1 MVFVKIVG
9 VSHPK
14 RFAEELTGKEARVV
28 ESIERMRAE
37 FSLHNHECMMIHS
50 YESGE
55 TVIWTDTKGIRAL
68 LKRLLE
74 LEGYLKN
81 AMILGEIPPVE
92 CNGES
97 YLKVPGGVIRIC
109 RMGDELWIGTAGD
122 SSFFA
127 ATVLGIAELLEVLGE
142 KK

>member
-14 RFAEELTGKEARVV
+14 RFAEELTGKEARIV
-28 ESIERMRAE
+28 ESTERMRAE
-37 FSLHNHECMMIHS
+37 FSLHNHGCTMIHS

-74 LEGYLKN
+74 LERYLKN

-97 YLKVPGGVIRIC
+97 YLRIPGGVMRIC
-109 RMGDELWIGTAGD
+109 QMGDELWIGTAGD
-122 SSFFA
+122 FSFFA
-127 ATVLGIAELLEVLGE
+127 ATVWGIAELLEVLE
-142 KK
+142 ERK